1 MHVQSVPHNL
11 DKPLVAL
18 ILLETENKSA
28 EAIVGIITGMLHFV
42 LLEDVECVCFVYK
55 KSDRPLFPYSAHGLT
70 ACANH
75 H

>member
-42 LLEDVECVCFVYK
+42 LLEDVDCDFFSYK
-55 KSDRPLFPYSAHGLT
+55 KVTGLYFLT
-70 ACANH
+70 LPMGSRRV
-75 H
+75 

>member
-28 EAIVGIITGMLHFV
+28 EAIVGIITGMLNFL
-42 LLEDVECVCFVYK
+42 LLEDVE
-55 KSDRPLFPYSAHGLT
+55 
-70 ACANH
+70 
-75 H
+75 

>member
-42 LLEDVECVCFVYK
+42 LLENVECVCFSYK
-55 KSDRPLFPYSAHGLT
+55 KVTGLYFIT
-70 ACANH
+70 LPMGSRRA
-75 H
+75 